1 MRLVRF
7 ICTDDHD
14 IFVNPENVVFIE
26 TAVRTGG
33 IEGATRISCLEC
45 YEPYVWGTVEEVAE
59 KLAGTTY
66 LKANLTEAR

>member
-1 MRLVRF
+1 VRF
-7 ICTDDHD
+7 VRFVGTDDCD
-14 IFVNPENVVFIE
+14 ILVNPDQVIFIE
-26 TAVRTGG
+26 PGDRTSELHGT
-33 IEGATRISCLEC
+33 TRICLTEE